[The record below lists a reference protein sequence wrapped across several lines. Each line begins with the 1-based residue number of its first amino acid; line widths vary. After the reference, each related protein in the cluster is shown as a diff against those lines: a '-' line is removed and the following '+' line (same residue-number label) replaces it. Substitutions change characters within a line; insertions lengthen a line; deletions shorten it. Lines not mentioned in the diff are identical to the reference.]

1 MKYIYIILNKK
12 NQKKHCAKF
21 WQDWLSYYEIELKL
35 NANQLQTTPF
45 NEHKSAKSPLDC
57 SARFRLQQC
66 VMKLQYIKFYV
77 YILVFY
83 KSGSENKVTY
93 VAGPMHVDDIN

>member
-1 MKYIYIILNKK
+1 MPSFGKIGSVIMK
-12 NQKKHCAKF
+12 
-21 WQDWLSYYEIELKL
+21 SYYEIELKL

-66 VMKLQYIKFYV
+66 VMKLQYIKFCV
-77 YILVFY
+77 HFGFLQIGLG
-83 KSGSENKVTY
+83 KQSNLCSRTY
-93 VAGPMHVDDIN
+93 AR